1 MPKNNK
7 VLSKTETNDG
17 IKLSIIIPCYNEED
31 VLPLTLEKLKT
42 LSSEW
47 SSRDE
52 CKSIEFLFVDDGS
65 QDRTAELLAEATIA
79 SQQFKVIHF
88 SRNFGHQA
96 ALLAGY
102 EFAKGDVIVS
112 LDADLQDPPE
122 LIITMLEKLKEGYDI
137 IYAARKSRGIDS
149 RFKRMTA
156 DLFYWLMK
164 KLGAEIIS
172 NHADFR
178 MITRRVLNEFLKF
191 NENNLFI
198 RATFPMVGFPSC
210 VVYYDRPE
218 RKAGKTKYAFR
229 KMLEFAIDGLTSF
242 SVIPLRICSLV
253 GIFVSFLALL
263 MLFWSLFAKISGG
276 VLPGWTSTVAPLYLL
291 GGVQLLFLGI
301 VGEYIGKIYSE
312 VKNRPRYIIQ
322 ETINFDEDNDPD

>member
-1 MPKNNK
+1 M
-7 VLSKTETNDG
+7 NDG
-17 IKLSIIIPCYNEED
+17 IKLSIIIPCYNEEE

-42 LSSEW
+42 LSNEW
-47 SSRDE
+47 SSRDD

-65 QDRTAELLAEATIA
+65 QDRTAELLAEATHA
-79 SQQFKVIHF
+79 YQQFKVIHF

-122 LIITMLEKLKEGYDI
+122 LIITMLEKLKGGYDI
-137 IYAARKSRGIDS
+137 IYAARESRGIDS
-149 RFKRMTA
+149 QFKRRTA

-164 KLGAEIIS
+164 KLGVEIIH

-178 MITRRVLNEFLKF
+178 MITRRVLNAFLKF

-210 VVYYDRPE
+210 VVYYDRHE
-218 RKAGKTKYAFR
+218 RKAGKTKYPFR

-242 SVIPLRICSLV
+242 SVVPLRICSLV
-253 GIFVSFLALL
+253 GLFVSLLALL
-263 MLFWSLFAKISGG
+263 MLLWSLVVKIIGG
-276 VLPGWTSTVAPLYLL
+276 ALPGWTSTVAPLYLL

-322 ETINFDEDNDPD
+322 ETINFDEENVPG